1 MFPEYRLCNIHDT
14 PIINIMYSHQ
24 QRTFGRAKYTTLP
37 GQRKRCKFL
46 FACYGECPR
55 NRFLTTADGEKG
67 LNYLCEGY
75 YTFFAYT
82 AETMDYMREQLE
94 QGLAPKNVM
103 QWLKNNKPQRL

>member
-1 MFPEYRLCNIHDT
+1 
-14 PIINIMYSHQ
+14 MYSHQ
-24 QRTFGRAKYTTLP
+24 QRAFGRAKYTTLP
-37 GQRKRCKFL
+37 GQCKRCKFL

-75 YTFFAYT
+75 HTFFAHT
-82 AETMDYMREQLE
+82 DEAMDYMREQLE

-103 QWLKNNKPQRL
+103 QWLKNNKP